1 MKNLESLNGHM
12 GAELAEGEARVIQE
26 KEKEKV
32 KESVLKEKEEHSV
45 VSETESLERDQVTSN
60 GVEDGKLSPK
70 HRDSA
75 EVDDSIVSNKGDYE
89 VEHTNDLDEEDEVSS
104 VSLSQST
111 DFEISPIEVSPPDV
125 SLSKEVAEDLK
136 ETEDTEKPEE
146 TSAEQSETRQ
156 NCQKANNNTNEVA
169 EVEKEQNEEEVVI
182 EEESS
187 PVKVNGDQKEQVE
200 QKEVEGKL
208 VQSEEQTV
216 SQGGEGTLEGVQNSS
231 HSSPSRINEV
241 KDDKNEEAASQGFK
255 DPMTDD
261 EDSKSSSIVLMSMFV
276 DDCKE
281 SPVDGQKKEIKKV
294 DEDNSKQC
302 NKVSLE
308 SVDPDDE
315 DDAYVSD
322 DGSVD
327 INLGLENCFKNLEKK
342 IAEEAEEEESKKDG
356 AVEIKDKQVEE
367 KAGVNSGPKE
377 KTEEEQMEEEM

>member
-1 MKNLESLNGHM
+1 MKNLESLNAHM

-26 KEKEKV
+26 KEKEM
-32 KESVLKEKEEHSV
+32 ESVLKEKEEHSV
-45 VSETESLERDQVTSN
+45 VSETESLERDKVTSN
-60 GVEDGKLSPK
+60 GVEDDTLSPK

-75 EVDDSIVSNKGDYE
+75 EVDDSIDSNKGDYE

-136 ETEDTEKPEE
+136 ETDDTEKPEE

-231 HSSPSRINEV
+231 QSSPSRINEV

>member
-1 MKNLESLNGHM
+1 MKNLESLNGQM

-26 KEKEKV
+26 KEQEM
-32 KESVLKEKEEHSV
+32 EKEKEKDSV

-75 EVDDSIVSNKGDYE
+75 EVDDSIISNKKGDLFDNE
-89 VEHTNDLDEEDEVSS
+89 VEHTDDLDEEDEVSS

-111 DFEISPIEVSPPDV
+111 DFEITIEASPPDV
-125 SLSKEVAEDLK
+125 SLYKEVAEDLK
-136 ETEDTEKPEE
+136 ETEDTEKPED
-146 TSAEQSETRQ
+146 TSAEQSETGQ
-156 NCQKANNNTNEVA
+156 NCQKANNNTNDVA
-169 EVEKEQNEEEVVI
+169 EVDKEQNEEEVVI

-187 PVKVNGDQKEQVE
+187 PAKVNGDQKEQVE

-216 SQGGEGTLEGVQNSS
+216 SQGGEGTLEGVQDSS
-231 HSSPSRINEV
+231 QSSPSRINEV
-241 KDDKNEEAASQGFK
+241 KDDKNKEAASQGLK

>member
-1 MKNLESLNGHM
+1 MKNLESLNGQM

-26 KEKEKV
+26 KEQE
-32 KESVLKEKEEHSV
+32 KEKEKEKDSV

-70 HRDSA
+70 HRDST

-136 ETEDTEKPEE
+136 ETDDTEKPEE
-146 TSAEQSETRQ
+146 TSAEQSETSQ
-156 NCQKANNNTNEVA
+156 NCQKANNNTIEVA

-216 SQGGEGTLEGVQNSS
+216 SQGGEGTLEGVQDSS
-231 HSSPSRINEV
+231 QSSPSRINEV
-241 KDDKNEEAASQGFK
+241 KDDKNKEAASQGLK

-281 SPVDGQKKEIKKV
+281 PSEDGQKKEIKKV

-356 AVEIKDKQVEE
+356 DVKIQDKQVEE